1 MDLKKEDPEAK
12 LLAHHECNVAV
23 LLKADFFGSTADL
36 LKYASTD
43 PADTVSEVT
52 EAGILYQM
60 QRENPPKR
68 FIPAPP
74 VDSTC
79 GCNNCAFMKMVT
91 LEKICSAL
99 EREAPEVIIDE
110 EVRRRAEGSIRR
122 MLQIGRSK

>member
-1 MDLKKEDPEAK
+1 M
-12 LLAHHECNVAV
+12 
-23 LLKADFFGSTADL
+23 
-36 LKYASTD
+36 
-43 PADTVSEVT
+43 T

-60 QRENPPKR
+60 QRENPQKR

-110 EVRRRAEGSIRR
+110 EVRPGVRKVRSAACCRSAEANNSNNEKKRTRRKYETVYRAVPGFV
-122 MLQIGRSK
+122 GRACRESGPTRGCGCFPTYRS